1 MLENDDGDLA
11 SDRISQNA
19 LIYVPVR
26 ADGTRHIH
34 EFLVFWLFANCD
46 SKFRLKDNT
55 AAVVWSK

>member
-26 ADGTRHIH
+26 ARVPC
-34 EFLVFWLFANCD
+34 FLVVREL
-46 SKFRLKDNT
+46 
-55 AAVVWSK
+55 